1 MTQDHYLGR
10 KSVGREAAEA
20 LDRAH
25 RVAKK
30 EGDEGVSAG

>member
-10 KSVGREAAEA
+10 RSVGREAADA

-25 RVAKK
+25 QDATTEK
-30 EGDEGVSAG
+30 DDGVSAG